1 MAKKPPA
8 KPRRTASRLPA
19 EQVQPGAV
27 ASQLAP
33 NAAGE
38 SLAEDDASDDHAAAS
53 TLAERRQEF
62 LSIARKRF
70 KRSYEAES
78 QLRMDMLDDM
88 EFYNSDQWPD
98 HVKME
103 RMLDKRPILTINRL
117 PQFVRQVVN
126 QARQSKP
133 AIQINPVDNGAD
145 VDTAEVFQGICRQI
159 ERQSKAHIAYS
170 TAQEHQAIMG
180 RGFIR
185 VLAEYATDNS
195 MEQEIRIK
203 RVMDALTVYP
213 DPACAEPDYSDSTF
227 CFIIERVPREEYR
240 LRYGEEA
247 MVNSLDFSSLGVETA
262 QWLNEDGIQIAEY
275 FYIDQVKTRIA
286 DVQINTTPPSR
297 VVVDRSI
304 LTAEDISSGRVT
316 IIKERETIKRQVKW
330 ALINGIDVLE
340 GNPEKTAGRDL
351 PGPWI
356 PVVPVLGE
364 ELVVRGRKN
373 LRGMVRDAK
382 DPQRSYNFWVSAET
396 EMIALAPRA
405 PVIGAVGQF
414 ENLETKW
421 NESNRRNFAY
431 LEYNPMDV
439 NGMMVPA
446 PQRAA
451 FDPNIGPIVQATRQA
466 DTDLKSVI
474 GMFDASQEASQE
486 QSGKAIIARQKQG
499 EEGTSH
505 FLDNLSRSI
514 EQVGRI
520 LVSWIPIYYDKP
532 RMLRILGEDDTER
545 TVMVHAGQG
554 QAAQDE
560 FDRQKATQ
568 DEDAALRKNVLEG
581 RPFDLSVGRYDVT
594 ISVGP
599 SYQSRRQETVD
610 AILQLIN
617 SNPALAPVVSDIL
630 VGNMDWPGA
639 KQLAKRLKK
648 IVPPEVLAAESEDG
662 GPPPIPPE
670 IQQQMQ
676 AMQQQLDAALAALA
690 EKDEII
696 KTKAQELAAQAQIKM
711 ADIHARTR
719 EVELKQ
725 QLELMKLH
733 VQTQSEAA
741 LTMLKSRLDAIQ
753 QRLDHAHEEK
763 MVALGAALE
772 PGQAPEQ
779 PSHPSETI
787 NYKDTP
793 PDVQR
798 QLEAAAGLVPSKLPP
813 PKPEPAK
820 PAPKK
825 A

>member
-1 MAKKPPA
+1 MAKAPPK
-8 KPRRTASRLPA
+8 KPRRTVSRMAP

-27 ASQLAP
+27 AAQLAP
-33 NAAGE
+33 GE
-38 SLAEDDASDDHAAAS
+38 TGTPLAEDVEADNRASAANVIQ
-53 TLAERRQEF
+53 RRQDF
-62 LSIARKRF
+62 LSTARARF

-78 QLRMDMLDDM
+78 TLRMDMQDDM
-88 EFYNSDQWPD
+88 EFYNSEQWPD
-98 HVKME
+98 HVRME
-103 RMLDKRPILTINRL
+103 RTLDKRPILTINRL

-126 QARQSKP
+126 QARASKP
-133 AIQINPVDNGAD
+133 AIQINPVDSGAD
-145 VDTAEVFQGICRQI
+145 VETAEVFQGICRQI
-159 ERQSKAHIAYS
+159 ERQSKAHIAYA

-185 VLAEYATDNS
+185 VLAEYAADDS

-213 DPACAEPDYSDSTF
+213 DPACAEPDYSDAMF
-227 CFIIERVPREEYR
+227 CFIIERVPREEYKV
-240 LRYGEEA
+240 RYGEEA
-247 MVNSLDFSSLGVETA
+247 MVSAMDFASLGIEPA
-262 QWLNEDGIQIAEY
+262 QWLNDEGIQVAEY
-275 FYIDQVKTRIA
+275 FYIEQVKTRIA
-286 DVQINTTPPSR
+286 DIQINTNPPQR
-297 VVVDRSI
+297 IVVDRSI
-304 LTAEDISSGRVT
+304 LTAEDFSSGRVT

-340 GNPEKTAGRDL
+340 GNDDKTAGRDL

-405 PVIGAVGQF
+405 PVIGAAGQF

-439 NGMMVPA
+439 NGQLVPP

-451 FDPNIGPIVQATRQA
+451 FDPNIGPIIQATLQA
-466 DTDLKSVI
+466 DRDLKAVI
-474 GMFDASQEASQE
+474 GMFDASQENSQE

-505 FLDNLSRSI
+505 FLDNLARSI

-520 LVSWIPIYYDKP
+520 LVAWIPVYYDKP
-532 RMLRILGEDDTER
+532 RMLRILGEDETER
-545 TVMVHAGQG
+545 SVVVHAGQG
-554 QAAQDE
+554 AAAQEE
-560 FDRQKATQ
+560 FDQQQQAY
-568 DEDAALRKNVLEG
+568 EDKYPLRENILSGK
-581 RPFDLSVGRYDVT
+581 PFDLSVGRYDVT

-599 SYQSRRQETVD
+599 SYQSRRQESVE
-610 AILQLIN
+610 AILQLVN
-617 SNPALAPVVSDIL
+617 SNPNLAPVVSDIL

-648 IVPPEVLAAESEDG
+648 IVPPDVLASENEDG

-670 IQQQMQ
+670 VQQQMQ
-676 AMQQQLDAALAALA
+676 AMQQQLDAAMAALG

-696 KTKAQELAAQAQIKM
+696 KTKAQELAAQGQIKQ
-711 ADIHARTR
+711 AEIAGRLQEARLKSQAQMR
-719 EVELKQ
+719 EAELKQ
-725 QLELMKLH
+725 QLELVKIQVEL
-733 VQTQSEAA
+733 QSDAA
-741 LTMLKSRLDAIQ
+741 LEMLKARLEEIK
-753 QRLDHAHEEK
+753 LKLEHAHEEK
-763 MVALGAALE
+763 MVALESAL
-772 PGQAPEQ
+772 A
-779 PSHPSETI
+779 
-787 NYKDTP
+787 
-793 PDVQR
+793 
-798 QLEAAAGLVPSKLPP
+798 PP
-813 PKPEPAK
+813 PPPPVPGDFEGGDRL
-820 PAPKK
+820 K
-825 A
+825 AEK

>member
-1 MAKKPPA
+1 MAKTPP
-8 KPRRTASRLPA
+8 KPRRSVSKLPA

-27 ASQLAP
+27 ASQLTASETGEP
-33 NAAGE
+33 LVEDVAA
-38 SLAEDDASDDHAAAS
+38 ANRASDANI
-53 TLAERRQEF
+53 LERRRQF
-62 LSIARKRF
+62 LSTARDRF

-78 QLRMDMLDDM
+78 TLRMDMQDDM
-88 EFYNSDQWPD
+88 EFYNSEQWPD
-98 HVKME
+98 HVRME
-103 RMLDKRPILTINRL
+103 RTLDKRPILTINRL

-126 QARQSKP
+126 QARASKP

-145 VDTAEVFQGICRQI
+145 VETAEVFQGICRQI

-185 VLAEYATDNS
+185 VLAEYATDDS

-213 DPACAEPDYSDSTF
+213 DPSCAEPDYSDAMF
-227 CFIIERVPREEYR
+227 CFIIERVPREEYKI
-240 LRYGEEA
+240 RYGEDA
-247 MVNSLDFSSLGVETA
+247 MVSALDFSSLGVEHA
-262 QWLNEDGIQIAEY
+262 EWLTNEGIQVAEY
-275 FYIDQVKTRIA
+275 FYIESAKTRIA
-286 DVQINTTPPSR
+286 DIQIATNPPSR

-304 LTAEDISSGRVT
+304 ITDEDLSSGRVT
-316 IIKERETIKRQVKW
+316 ILKERETIKRQVKW

-340 GNPEKTAGRDL
+340 GNDDKTAGRDL

-405 PVIGAVGQF
+405 PVIGAAGQF
-414 ENLETKW
+414 ENHEAKW

-431 LEYNPMDV
+431 LEYNAMDL
-439 NGMMVPA
+439 NGQIVPA

-451 FDPNIGPIVQATRQA
+451 FDPNIGPIIQATMQA
-466 DTDLKSVI
+466 DRDLKAVI
-474 GMFDASQEASQE
+474 GMFDASQENSQE

-532 RMLRILGEDDTER
+532 RMLRILGEDETER
-545 TVMVHAGQG
+545 SVVVHAGQG
-554 QAAQDE
+554 EAAQDE
-560 FDRQKATQ
+560 FNQQRQAY
-568 DEDAALRKNVLEG
+568 EDKYPLKKNILDG
-581 RPFDLSVGRYDVT
+581 RPYDLSVGRYDVT

-648 IVPPEVLAAESEDG
+648 IVPPEVLAAESDEG

-670 IQQQMQ
+670 VQQQLQQMQ
-676 AMQQQLDAALAALA
+676 QQIEALTAALG
-690 EKDEII
+690 EKDQII
-696 KTKAQELAAQAQIKM
+696 QTKAQELAGQARIKQMEM
-711 ADIHARTR
+711 AARVR
-719 EVELKQ
+719 EAELKQ
-725 QLELMKLH
+725 QLELVKIQ
-733 VQTQSEAA
+733 VEAQSDAA
-741 LTMLKSRLDAIQ
+741 LEMLKAHLEEIKTK
-753 QRLDHAHEEK
+753 LDHAHDEK
-763 MVALGAALE
+763 MLALE
-772 PGQAPEQ
+772 AQLNPAP
-779 PSHPSETI
+779 
-787 NYKDTP
+787 TP
-793 PDVQR
+793 PRPGDFKGDRLQDGR
-798 QLEAAAGLVPSKLPP
+798 
-813 PKPEPAK
+813 
-820 PAPKK
+820 
-825 A
+825 

>member
-1 MAKKPPA
+1 MAKTPTK
-8 KPRRTASRLPA
+8 KPRRTVSRMPT
-19 EQVQPGAV
+19 ERVQPGAV
-27 ASQLAP
+27 ASQLGP
-33 NAAGE
+33 GLEGE
-38 SLAEDDASDDHAAAS
+38 PLASDVAADDSAAAS
-53 TLAERRQEF
+53 NVLERRQEF
-62 LSIARKRF
+62 LSVARQRF

-78 QLRMDMLDDM
+78 TLRMDMLDDM
-88 EFYNSDQWPD
+88 EFYNSDQWPE

-103 RMLDKRPILTINRL
+103 RTLDKRPILTINRL

-126 QARQSKP
+126 QARNSKP

-145 VDTAEVFQGICRQI
+145 VETAEVFQGICRQI

-185 VLAEYATDNS
+185 VLAEYATDDS

-213 DPACAEPDYSDSTF
+213 DPSCAEPDYSDAMF
-227 CFIIERVPREEYR
+227 CFIIERVPREEYKI
-240 LRYGEEA
+240 RYGEEA
-247 MVNSLDFSSLGVETA
+247 MVSALDFSSLGIETA
-262 QWLNEDGIQIAEY
+262 QWLNDEGIQVAEY
-275 FYIDQVKTRIA
+275 FYIESVKTRIA
-286 DVQINTTPPSR
+286 DIQVNTTPPTR

-304 LTAEDISSGRVT
+304 ITAEDLSSGRVT

-330 ALINGIDVLE
+330 SLINGIDILE
-340 GNPEKTAGRDL
+340 GNDDKTAGRDL

-373 LRGMVRDAK
+373 VRGMVRDAK

-405 PVIGAVGQF
+405 PVIGAAGQF

-421 NESNRRNFAY
+421 NDSNRRNFAY

-439 NGMMVPA
+439 NGQLVPP
-446 PQRAA
+446 PQRAS
-451 FDPNIGPIVQATRQA
+451 FDPNIGPIVQATMQA
-466 DTDLKSVI
+466 DRDLKSVI

-514 EQVGRI
+514 EQIGRI
-520 LVSWIPIYYDKP
+520 LVAWIPIYYDKP
-532 RMLRILGEDDTER
+532 RMLRILGEDETER
-545 TVMVHAGQG
+545 SVVVHAGQTD
-554 QAAQDE
+554 AAQQE
-560 FDRQKATQ
+560 FDQQRTNF
-568 DEDAALRKNVLEG
+568 EDKFPLKKNILEG

-599 SYQSRRQETVD
+599 SYQSRRQESVD

-617 SNPALAPVVSDIL
+617 SQPALAPVVSDIL

-648 IVPPEVLAAESEDG
+648 IVPPEVLASENEDG

-676 AMQQQLDAALAALA
+676 QMQMQLQEAMVALQ
-690 EKDEII
+690 EKEQII
-696 KTKAQELAAQAQIKM
+696 QTKAQELAAQAKVKM
-711 ADIHARTR
+711 LEIQGRLR
-719 EVELKQ
+719 EAELKQ
-725 QLELMKLH
+725 QLELVKIQVQMQSDQAIELLKAKL
-733 VQTQSEAA
+733 EEIA
-741 LTMLKSRLDAIQ
+741 LRLE
-753 QRLDHAHEEK
+753 HAHDER
-763 MVALGAALE
+763 MV
-772 PGQAPEQ
+772 
-779 PSHPSETI
+779 
-787 NYKDTP
+787 
-793 PDVQR
+793 V
-798 QLEAAAGLVPSKLPP
+798 LEAQLAPP
-813 PKPEPAK
+813 PPPPNPSDFEGDRLQGAK
-820 PAPKK
+820 
-825 A
+825 